1 MAGNAR
7 PVHEDV
13 MEYFEVE
20 QRGPIQIW
28 KINNPPMNYMTGPLS
43 RELVQL
49 IGKLEGDDSTRVLI
63 ITGGV
68 EGKFITHYSVD
79 ELAASGGNDPGETLR
94 VMPRFFAASH
104 RTLNRIM
111 LLPQAVIS
119 AINGDCMGGG
129 YELALACDFRLAADG
144 PYQIG
149 LIEVLLGLLPGGGGT
164 QRLTRL
170 IGRGA
175 ALEALMFGT
184 AYSPAEA
191 HRIGMV
197 NRVVQPGQLMTTAMQ
212 WAETLAQRP
221 PRSIAAIKRCVYL
234 GGDRDLETGLY
245 VERNEM
251 AGLIISEDART
262 SMETYNAAVA
272 KDPTQARNNF
282 LRGIGL
288 PPTKGR

>member
-1 MAGNAR
+1 
-7 PVHEDV
+7 
-13 MEYFEVE
+13 MEYFDVE

-28 KINNPPMNYMTGPLS
+28 KIKNPPMNYMTGPLS

-49 IGKLEGDDSTRVLI
+49 IGKLEGDDNTRVLI

-79 ELAASGGNDPGETLR
+79 ELAASAADPAECAR

-104 RTLNRIM
+104 RTLNRVM
-111 LLPQAVIS
+111 LLPQAVIA

-149 LIEVLLGLLPGGGGT
+149 LIEILLGLLPGGGGT

-170 IGRGA
+170 IGRGP
-175 ALEALMFGT
+175 ALEALLFGT

-197 NRVVQPGQLMTTAMQ
+197 NRVVAPDKLMSTAME
-212 WAETLAQRP
+212 WAETLASRP
-221 PRSIAAIKRCVYL
+221 PRSIAAIKRAVYL

-251 AGLIISEDART
+251 ANVVISEDSRNLMRA
-262 SMETYNAAVA
+262 YNEAVA
-272 KDPTQARNNF
+272 KDPMEARNNF
-282 LRGIGL
+282 LRGIGI
-288 PPTKGR
+288 PPAKGR

>member
-1 MAGNAR
+1 MQ
-7 PVHEDV
+7 
-13 MEYFEVE
+13 YFEVE
-20 QRGPIQIW
+20 QHGPIQIW
-28 KINNPPMNYMTGPLS
+28 KIKNPPMNYMTGPLS

-49 IGKLEGDDSTRVLI
+49 IGKLEGDDNTRVLI

-68 EGKFITHYSVD
+68 EGKFITHFSVD
-79 ELAASGGNDPGETLR
+79 ELAASAADPAECART
-94 VMPRFFAASH
+94 MPRFFAASH

-111 LLPQAVIS
+111 LLPQAVIA

-149 LIEVLLGLLPGGGGT
+149 LIEILLGLLPGGGGT

-170 IGRGA
+170 IGRGP
-175 ALEALMFGT
+175 ALEALLFGT

-197 NRVVQPGQLMTTAMQ
+197 NRVVPPEKLMPTAME
-212 WAETLAQRP
+212 WAETLAKRP
-221 PRSIAAIKRCVYL
+221 PRSVAAIKRAVYL

-251 AGLIISEDART
+251 AGVIISQDARDL
-262 SMETYNAAVA
+262 MGAYNAAAA
-272 KDPTQARNNF
+272 KDPMAARNNF
-282 LRGIGL
+282 LRGIGI
-288 PPTKGR
+288 PPAKGR

>member
-1 MAGNAR
+1 MQ
-7 PVHEDV
+7 
-13 MEYFEVE
+13 YFDVE
-20 QRGPIQIW
+20 QKGPIQIW
-28 KINNPPMNYMTGPLS
+28 KIKNPPMNYMTGPLS

-49 IGKLEGDDSTRVLI
+49 IGKLEGDDNTRVLI

-79 ELAASGGNDPGETLR
+79 ELAESAADPAECAR

-111 LLPQAVIS
+111 LLPQAVI
-119 AINGDCMGGG
+119 AALTGDCMGGG

-149 LIEVLLGLLPGGGGT
+149 LIEILLGLLPGGGGT

-170 IGRGA
+170 IGRGP
-175 ALEALMFGT
+175 ALEALLFGT

-197 NRVVQPGQLMTTAMQ
+197 NRVLPPDILMSTAME

-221 PRSIAAIKRCVYL
+221 PRSIAAIKRAVYL

-251 AGLIISEDART
+251 AGVVVSEDSRNLMAA
-262 SMETYNAAVA
+262 YNEAVA
-272 KDPTQARNNF
+272 KDPMQARNTF
-282 LRGIGL
+282 LRGIGI

>member
-1 MAGNAR
+1 MQ
-7 PVHEDV
+7 
-13 MEYFEVE
+13 YFDVE

-49 IGKLEGDDSTRVLI
+49 IGKLEGDDNTRVLI

-79 ELAASGGNDPGETLR
+79 ELAQSAADPAKCAR

-104 RTLNRIM
+104 RTLNRVM
-111 LLPQAVIS
+111 LLPQAVIA

-149 LIEVLLGLLPGGGGT
+149 LIEILLGLLPGGGGT

-170 IGRGA
+170 IGRGP
-175 ALEALMFGT
+175 ALEALLFGT

-197 NRVVQPGQLMTTAMQ
+197 NRVVPPDQLMSTAMQ
-212 WAETLAQRP
+212 WAETLASRP
-221 PRSIAAIKRCVYL
+221 PRSIAAIKRAVYL

-251 AGLIISEDART
+251 ATVIISEDARNL
-262 SMETYNAAVA
+262 MRAYNEAVA
-272 KDPTQARNNF
+272 KDPMEARNNF
-282 LRGIGL
+282 LRGIGI
-288 PPTKGR
+288 PPARGR

>member
-1 MAGNAR
+1 MQ
-7 PVHEDV
+7 
-13 MEYFEVE
+13 YFDVE
-20 QRGPIQIW
+20 QKGPIQIW

-49 IGKLEGDDSTRVLI
+49 IGKLEGDDNTRVLI

-68 EGKFITHYSVD
+68 EGKFITHYSVE
-79 ELAASGGNDPGETLR
+79 ELAASAADPAECAR

-111 LLPQAVIS
+111 LLPQAVIA

-149 LIEVLLGLLPGGGGT
+149 LIEILLGLLPGGGGT

-170 IGRGA
+170 IGRGP
-175 ALEALMFGT
+175 ALEALLFGT

-197 NRVVQPGQLMTTAMQ
+197 NRVLPPDQLMPTAMQ

-221 PRSIAAIKRCVYL
+221 PRSIAAIKRAVYL

-251 AGLIISEDART
+251 AGVVVSEDSRNLMAA
-262 SMETYNAAVA
+262 YNEAVA
-272 KDPTQARNNF
+272 KDPMHARNTF
-282 LRGIGL
+282 LRGIGI

>member
-1 MAGNAR
+1 MQ
-7 PVHEDV
+7 
-13 MEYFEVE
+13 YFDVE
-20 QRGPIQIW
+20 QKGPIQIW
-28 KINNPPMNYMTGPLS
+28 KIKNPPMNYMTGPLS

-49 IGKLEGDDSTRVLI
+49 IGKLEGDDNTRVLI

-79 ELAASGGNDPGETLR
+79 ELAESAADPAECAR

-111 LLPQAVIS
+111 LLPQAVIA

-149 LIEVLLGLLPGGGGT
+149 LIEILLGLLPGGGGT

-170 IGRGA
+170 IGRGP
-175 ALEALMFGT
+175 ALEALLFGT

-197 NRVVQPGQLMTTAMQ
+197 NRVVPPDILMSTAME

-221 PRSIAAIKRCVYL
+221 PRSVAAIKRAVYL

-251 AGLIISEDART
+251 AGVVVSEDSRNLMAA
-262 SMETYNAAVA
+262 YNEAVA
-272 KDPTQARNNF
+272 KDPMQARNTF
-282 LRGIGL
+282 LRGIGI

>member
-1 MAGNAR
+1 MQ
-7 PVHEDV
+7 
-13 MEYFEVE
+13 YFEVE
-20 QRGPIQIW
+20 QHGPIQIW

-49 IGKLEGDDSTRVLI
+49 IGKLEGDDNTRVLI

-79 ELAASGGNDPGETLR
+79 ELAASAGDPAECAR

-104 RTLNRIM
+104 RTLNRVM
-111 LLPQAVIS
+111 LLPQAVIA

-149 LIEVLLGLLPGGGGT
+149 LIEILLGLLPGGGGT

-170 IGRGA
+170 IGRGP
-175 ALEALMFGT
+175 ALEALLFGT

-191 HRIGMV
+191 CRIGMV
-197 NRVVQPGQLMTTAMQ
+197 NRVVPPEQLMPTAME
-212 WAETLAQRP
+212 WARTLATRA
-221 PRSIAAIKRCVYL
+221 PRSIAAIKRAVYL

-251 AGLIISEDART
+251 AGVIISEDART
-262 SMETYNAAVA
+262 LMDAYNKAVA
-272 KDPTQARNNF
+272 KDPMAARNNF
-282 LRGIGL
+282 LRGIGI
-288 PPTKGR
+288 PPAKGR

>member
-1 MAGNAR
+1 MQ
-7 PVHEDV
+7 
-13 MEYFEVE
+13 YFEVE

-49 IGKLEGDDSTRVLI
+49 IGKLEGDDTTRVLI

-68 EGKFITHYSVD
+68 EGKFITHFSVD
-79 ELAASGGNDPGETLR
+79 ELAAQAADPAECAR

-104 RTLNRIM
+104 RTLNRVM
-111 LLPQAVIS
+111 LLPQAVIA

-149 LIEVLLGLLPGGGGT
+149 LIEILLGLLPGGGGT

-170 IGRGA
+170 IGRGP
-175 ALEALMFGT
+175 ALEALLFGT
-184 AYSPAEA
+184 AYSPVEA

-197 NRVVQPGQLMTTAMQ
+197 NRVVPPEKLMSTAME
-212 WAETLAQRP
+212 WAETLAKRP
-221 PRSIAAIKRCVYL
+221 PRSVAAIKRAVYL

-251 AGLIISEDART
+251 AGVIISEDARNL
-262 SMETYNAAVA
+262 MGAYNVAVA
-272 KDPTQARNNF
+272 KDPMAARNEF
-282 LRGIGL
+282 LNGKGI
-288 PPTKGR
+288 PPAKGR

>member
-1 MAGNAR
+1 MQ
-7 PVHEDV
+7 
-13 MEYFEVE
+13 YFDVE
-20 QRGPIQIW
+20 QKGPIQIW
-28 KINNPPMNYMTGPLS
+28 KIKNPPMNYMTGPLS

-49 IGKLEGDDSTRVLI
+49 IGKLEADDHTRVLI

-68 EGKFITHYSVD
+68 EGKFITHFSVD
-79 ELAASGGNDPGETLR
+79 ELAAQAADPAECAR

-104 RTLNRIM
+104 RTLNRVM
-111 LLPQAVIS
+111 LLPQAVIA

-149 LIEVLLGLLPGGGGT
+149 LIEILLGLLPGGGGT

-170 IGRGA
+170 IGRGP
-175 ALEALMFGT
+175 ALEALLFGT

-197 NRVVQPGQLMTTAMQ
+197 NRVVPPEKLMSTAME
-212 WAETLAQRP
+212 WAETLAKRP
-221 PRSIAAIKRCVYL
+221 PRSVAAIKRAVYL

-251 AGLIISEDART
+251 AGVIISEDARNL
-262 SMETYNAAVA
+262 MGAYNAAVA
-272 KDPTQARNNF
+272 RDPMAARNEF
-282 LRGIGL
+282 LKGKGI
-288 PPTKGR
+288 PPSKGR